1 MLTDEMAEREEQ
13 FEHLKKLNARLTA
26 GDGPDIVEICEQFER
41 CEKLW
46 SSLQSG
52 IDALPAAM
60 EPWKKL
66 TNQHDDLVYWFGELE
81 KQANRDLGEL
91 SEVHDDTTDVCDH
104 IYKLKV
110 QRLHQQYIAT
120 GIHCYLYLIVQF

>member
-26 GDGPDIVEICEQFER
+26 GDGPDIVEIR
-41 CEKLW
+41 
-46 SSLQSG
+46 
-52 IDALPAAM
+52 
-60 EPWKKL
+60 
-66 TNQHDDLVYWFGELE
+66 ELE
-81 KQANRDLGEL
+81 KRASQDLGEL